1 MVNNPSI
8 QTKRTTTS
16 DLNLLQ
22 HDQNGPRHMTLE
34 IQILAWDRHI
44 HVAGLD
50 QLMGYQPSTLDN
62 WTSKENTYIPTNEE
76 KCTEN
81 PLKMTTYY
89 HK

>member
-1 MVNNPSI
+1 MVDNPSI
-8 QTKRTTTS
+8 QTKRSTS

-50 QLMGYQPSTLDN
+50 QLMG
-62 WTSKENTYIPTNEE
+62 
-76 KCTEN
+76 
-81 PLKMTTYY
+81 
-89 HK
+89 